1 MQTIRVPVRGDNQY
15 VECIVSPPAVP
26 VPISFSTTTATGPD
40 NAEEFLPPPPPPFPE
55 QVAEEPERVGGLL
68 PEEWAALFR
77 ERQDILNPVLPLM
90 EQQLSHIHVLRWW
103 QINWLKSI
111 ILAFLCQVGL
121 DRDALVQHLEGILG
135 PTTGQFV
142 DITTEAIVSQCG
154 QVARRLLGL
163 EDPSASQEH
172 EDGPEDPSAAQE
184 HEDGPAAPSGPAA
197 SPQETTAPSTTPSD
211 SSAGPD
217 TEELPSTS
225 SGALARTPGQ
235 PGPRAAS
242 PSEQGRSRG
251 SSARG
256 RGRKRSAGGPR
267 RPAKRRASSTQ
278 RAPLPCKKRPPRR
291 L

>member
-1 MQTIRVPVRGDNQY
+1 M
-15 VECIVSPPAVP
+15 
-26 VPISFSTTTATGPD
+26 
-40 NAEEFLPPPPPPFPE
+40 
-55 QVAEEPERVGGLL
+55 GGLL

-103 QINWLKSI
+103 QIKWLKSV
-111 ILAFLCQVGL
+111 ILALLCQVGL

-135 PTTGQFV
+135 PTTGQLV
-142 DITTEAIVSQCG
+142 DITIEAIQRLCG
-154 QVARRLLGL
+154 QEARRLLGL

>member
-55 QVAEEPERVGGLL
+55 QEAEEPERVGGLL

-103 QINWLKSI
+103 QINWLKSV

-121 DRDALVQHLEGILG
+121 DRDTLVQCAEHALGPITAPLIDALV
-135 PTTGQFV
+135 TT
-142 DITTEAIVSQCG
+142 IESRCG
-154 QVARRLLGL
+154 QGARRLLGL
-163 EDPSASQEH
+163 EDL
-172 EDGPEDPSAAQE
+172 SAAQE
-184 HEDGPAAPSGPAA
+184 HEGGPEDASAAQEQEGGPAAPSSPAA
-197 SPQETTAPSTTPSD
+197 SPQGTVAPSAAPSC
-211 SSAGPD
+211 SSTGAD
-217 TEELPSTS
+217 AEELPGTS
-225 SGALARTPGQ
+225 SGARGRGLGQ
-235 PGPRAAS
+235 PGPEAAG
-242 PSEQGRSRG
+242 PSEQGHSRG

-256 RGRKRSAGGPR
+256 RGPKRSAGGPR
-267 RPAKRRASSTQ
+267 RPTKRRAGSAQ
-278 RAPLPCKKRPPRR
+278 RAPPPCKRRPPRR